1 MNNVNIVY
9 SSSGLGTPATGQD
22 FISGL
27 IFYST
32 STNSITECLSVSD
45 IENAGFTANTI
56 ANISAATY
64 SDVIHYHV
72 AEYFRLNPTGRLFVQ
87 TVNSASTLSY
97 EEIVTLQE
105 FSGGIIRQTGVYEY
119 IVMSGTCLEAIQTQV
134 NACVAN
140 NMPLEV
146 IYQPDFSGY
155 SGATGLV
162 GLMDLSTGLT
172 PNVSVCL
179 GQDGGNLGAALFG
192 VWGNSVGTVGAVL
205 GAVSRANVADSI
217 AWVSNFQ
224 MDAVELATPAFANG
238 VLINTVSSNLINQID
253 SKQYL
258 FLRTFVGLSGT
269 YNNNDYTA
277 NIPTSDYTS
286 IHLNRVIHKAARSV
300 RAQLL
305 PSLASPVFFNADG
318 TIAINSVVFFQSEC
332 NVALNTMVSNQEI
345 SQFKTIINTKQNVLA
360 TKTLV
365 ITVQI
370 VPVGVA
376 NTITLNLGFVL
387 AV

>member
-119 IVMSGTCLEAIQTQV
+119 IVMSGTC
-134 NACVAN
+134 
-140 NMPLEV
+140 PLV
-146 IYQPDFSGY
+146 LYWVLYQEQMSLILLRGFLTSKWMRLNLQHQL
-155 SGATGLV
+155 S
-162 GLMDLSTGLT
+162 LMVFLSTL
-172 PNVSVCL
+172 
-179 GQDGGNLGAALFG
+179 
-192 VWGNSVGTVGAVL
+192 
-205 GAVSRANVADSI
+205 
-217 AWVSNFQ
+217 
-224 MDAVELATPAFANG
+224 
-238 VLINTVSSNLINQID
+238 
-253 SKQYL
+253 
-258 FLRTFVGLSGT
+258 
-269 YNNNDYTA
+269 
-277 NIPTSDYTS
+277 
-286 IHLNRVIHKAARSV
+286 
-300 RAQLL
+300 
-305 PSLASPVFFNADG
+305 
-318 TIAINSVVFFQSEC
+318 
-332 NVALNTMVSNQEI
+332 
-345 SQFKTIINTKQNVLA
+345 
-360 TKTLV
+360 
-365 ITVQI
+365 
-370 VPVGVA
+370 
-376 NTITLNLGFVL
+376 
-387 AV
+387 